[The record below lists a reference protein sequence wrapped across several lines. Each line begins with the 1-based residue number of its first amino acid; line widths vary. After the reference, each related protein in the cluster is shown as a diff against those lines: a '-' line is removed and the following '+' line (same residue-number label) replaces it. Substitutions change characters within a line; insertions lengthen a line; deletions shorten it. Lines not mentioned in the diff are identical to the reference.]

1 MFKKFV
7 ATGVLA
13 VATTGAILSA
23 APAYANTGG
32 GGLFTSGDDGIL
44 SGNQIFAPIS
54 VPISICGNAVAILG
68 IAGAGC
74 QGGAFVGGH
83 H

>member
-1 MFKKFV
+1 
-7 ATGVLA
+7 
-13 VATTGAILSA
+13 
-23 APAYANTGG
+23 
-32 GGLFTSGDDGIL
+32 GIL

-54 VPISICGNAVAILG
+54 VPISICGNAIAILG

-74 QGGAFVGGH
+74 EGGSFVGGH

>member
-13 VATTGAILSA
+13 VATTGAVLSA
-23 APAYANTGG
+23 APAYANDG
-32 GGLFTSGDDGIL
+32 GGLFTSGDGGIL
-44 SGNQIFAPIS
+44 SGNQIIAPIS
-54 VPISICGNAVAILG
+54 VPISICGNAIAILG

-74 QGGAFVGGH
+74 EGGSFVGGH

>member
-13 VATTGAILSA
+13 VATTGAVLSA

-32 GGLFTSGDDGIL
+32 GGLFTSGDGGIL

-54 VPISICGNAVAILG
+54 VPISICGNAIAILG

-74 QGGAFVGGH
+74 EGGSFVGGH
-83 H
+83 